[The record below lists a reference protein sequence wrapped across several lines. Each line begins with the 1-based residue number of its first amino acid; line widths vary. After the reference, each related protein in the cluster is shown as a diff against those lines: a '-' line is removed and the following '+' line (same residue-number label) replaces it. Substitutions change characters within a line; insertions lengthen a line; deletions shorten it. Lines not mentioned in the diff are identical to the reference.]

1 MFGCTLHFTSIKVN
15 ILYPPLPNWVREQ
28 PALGLASHY
37 LVIWRLKMRNWIV
50 EIFLFWKTEAA
61 DCSTAVICRLTLR
74 QKCKYTHVCPDSEQN
89 VRLSDCLF
97 LTGGWL
103 EDDKLTQTEERRLTG
118 WRLSQT
124 VPEYPLLLSRNLY
137 KATIQPLIKM
147 EEQSGVAREEM
158 KACDRQDEI
167 FWPNLYKKH

>member
-1 MFGCTLHFTSIKVN
+1 MTQSTTIHSVWLYFTLYKSQRVKVN
-15 ILYPPLPNWVREQ
+15 ILYPPLSLPNWVREQ

-74 QKCKYTHVCPDSEQN
+74 QECKYTHVCPDSEQN

-124 VPEYPLLLSRNLY
+124 VPVYPPYLSISCCLEIST
-137 KATIQPLIKM
+137 KQ
-147 EEQSGVAREEM
+147 QSSH
-158 KACDRQDEI
+158 
-167 FWPNLYKKH
+167 W